1 MGTDLLGR
9 DLFSR
14 LLYGAQTSLIIGVV
28 ANGLALVI
36 GTLVGIT
43 AGFFRGWIG
52 GVLMRFTD
60 LMMAFP
66 ALLLAICLAAIF
78 QPSLWIVALVIAL
91 VNWVQTARVIYTET
105 SSLATRDF
113 IAAERTLGASTGR
126 ILFRHI
132 LPHLL
137 PTIIVWGTLG
147 ISTTV
152 LLEATLSFLGIG
164 VQPPTA
170 SWGNIIF
177 ENQTYFQTAPW
188 LVFIPGAAIILTG
201 AGLQPGRRCAARRA
215 GPDAAGARLMA
226 AYLIRRLVQAVLILF
241 GVSFIT
247 FFLLYVL
254 PADPVRQIAGRSAT
268 AETVQNIRE
277 QLGLDKPFVVQYA
290 RYLGALVQGDMGR
303 SYLQKTEVAE
313 LILSRL
319 PATLLLM
326 VAAIFCELVLGLTM
340 GIIAALW
347 RGRAGGPDADDHVL
361 RHRLGAAVRG
371 EPAAAL
377 RLRGEA
383 GLVPHRRL
391 RDLCPSG
398 AACRDAWASS
408 GPAGT
413 PA

>member
-1 MGTDLLGR
+1 MTDLSAADAPPQGALARLMRRKMALVGLVIIALVVAGAFFARWIAPFDPNDQMFDGLTLEGAPMPPDGKFLMGTDLLGR

-28 ANGLALVI
+28 ANGLALII

-52 GVLMRFTD
+52 GILMRFTD

-164 VQPPTA
+164 VQPPTP

-177 ENQTYFQTAPW
+177 ENQTYFQSAPW
-188 LVFIPGAAIILTG
+188 LVFIPGAAIILLALAFNLVG
-201 AGLQPGRRCAARRA
+201 
-215 GPDAAGARLMA
+215 DALRD
-226 AYLIRRLVQAVLILF
+226 VL
-241 GVSFIT
+241 
-247 FFLLYVL
+247 
-254 PADPVRQIAGRSAT
+254 DPTQ
-268 AETVQNIRE
+268 
-277 QLGLDKPFVVQYA
+277 
-290 RYLGALVQGDMGR
+290 
-303 SYLQKTEVAE
+303 
-313 LILSRL
+313 
-319 PATLLLM
+319 
-326 VAAIFCELVLGLTM
+326 
-340 GIIAALW
+340 
-347 RGRAGGPDADDHVL
+347 RGRD
-361 RHRLGAAVRG
+361 
-371 EPAAAL
+371 
-377 RLRGEA
+377 
-383 GLVPHRRL
+383 
-391 RDLCPSG
+391 
-398 AACRDAWASS
+398 
-408 GPAGT
+408 
-413 PA
+413 

>member
-1 MGTDLLGR
+1 MTDISAAETPPQGALSRLLRRKLALFGFLVIALVVFGAVFAPWVAPFDPNDQMFDGLTLEGAPMPPDGKFWMGTDLLGR

-14 LLYGAQTSLIIGVV
+14 LLYGAQTSLVIGVV

-52 GVLMRFTD
+52 GILMRFTD

-78 QPSLWIVALVIAL
+78 QPSLWIVAMVIAL

-113 IAAERTLGASTGR
+113 IAAERTLGASTSR

-164 VQPPTA
+164 VQPPTP

-188 LVFIPGAAIILTG
+188 LVFIPGAAIILLALAFNLVG
-201 AGLQPGRRCAARRA
+201 
-215 GPDAAGARLMA
+215 DALRD
-226 AYLIRRLVQAVLILF
+226 VL
-241 GVSFIT
+241 
-247 FFLLYVL
+247 
-254 PADPVRQIAGRSAT
+254 DPTQ
-268 AETVQNIRE
+268 
-277 QLGLDKPFVVQYA
+277 
-290 RYLGALVQGDMGR
+290 
-303 SYLQKTEVAE
+303 
-313 LILSRL
+313 
-319 PATLLLM
+319 
-326 VAAIFCELVLGLTM
+326 
-340 GIIAALW
+340 
-347 RGRAGGPDADDHVL
+347 RGRD
-361 RHRLGAAVRG
+361 
-371 EPAAAL
+371 
-377 RLRGEA
+377 
-383 GLVPHRRL
+383 
-391 RDLCPSG
+391 
-398 AACRDAWASS
+398 
-408 GPAGT
+408 
-413 PA
+413 